1 MRPYTPTSLAKSIDR
16 LNRYATPSPAAF
28 DICNH
33 FAEWGGFDCD
43 YNLMPTRSVRREFLR
58 EYLRSY
64 KSHNRLHPTT
74 ESEDAEIQR
83 LFMEVDL
90 FRGVPGLYW

>member
-1 MRPYTPTSLAKSIDR
+1 MLAAHAKSIDH

-28 DICNH
+28 DISNH

-43 YNLMPTRSVRREFLR
+43 YNLLPTRTVRREFLR

-64 KSHNRLHPTT
+64 KRHSRLPPTT
-74 ESEDAEIQR
+74 DGEDAEIQR
-83 LFMEVDL
+83 LFEVVDL
-90 FRGVPGLYW
+90 FRGVPGFYW